1 MKKIVRLTESDL
13 IKLVK
18 RVISEQDDFDDEEGL
33 DIDKGNEDVQY
44 VVKTL
49 LDSNLVDKDVIN
61 IYEDSFEVYSIK
73 GKNFDYFTKAD
84 GYLVFEV
91 ERDDDYIT
99 IFFHGEDYDEDELD
113 VKWRKEVYGYL
124 LENWDEPLYE
134 NNILISI
141 KPSDELYDEFE

>member
-1 MKKIVRLTESDL
+1 MKRIVRLTESGL

-18 RVISEQDDFDDEEGL
+18 RVISEQDDFDEEL
-33 DIDKGNEDVQY
+33 DMEKGNDDVQY

-49 LDSNLVDKDVIN
+49 LELNLVDKNVIN
-61 IYEDSFEVYSIK
+61 VYEDSFEVYSIK
-73 GKNFDYFTKAD
+73 GKKFEYFTKAD

-91 ERDDDYIT
+91 ERDGDYIT
-99 IFFHGEDYDEDELD
+99 IFFYGEDYDEDELD

-124 LENWDEPLYE
+124 LENWDEPLFE

-141 KPSDELYDEFE
+141 VPSDELYDEFE

>member
-1 MKKIVRLTESDL
+1 M
-13 IKLVK
+13 
-18 RVISEQDDFDDEEGL
+18 
-33 DIDKGNEDVQY
+33 DKGNEDVQY

-61 IYEDSFEVYSIK
+61 VYEDSFEVYSIK

>member
-33 DIDKGNEDVQY
+33 DMDKGNEDVQY

-91 ERDDDYIT
+91 EREDNYINL
-99 IFFHGEDYDEDELD
+99 FFRGEDYGEDELD
-113 VKWRKEVYGYL
+113 VKWRKEVYKYIS
-124 LENWDEPLYE
+124 ENWDEPLY
-134 NNILISI
+134 NKDIIISVS
-141 KPSDELYDEFE
+141 PFEDDEEEY

>member
-1 MKKIVRLTESDL
+1 MKRIVRLTESDL
-13 IKLVK
+13 IELVK
-18 RVISEQDDFDDEEGL
+18 RVISEQDDFDEEL
-33 DIDKGNEDVQY
+33 DMEKGNDDVQY

-49 LDSNLVDKDVIN
+49 LELNLVDKNVIN
-61 IYEDSFEVYSIK
+61 VYEDYFEVYSIK
-73 GKNFDYFTKAD
+73 GKKFEYFTKAD

-91 ERDDDYIT
+91 ERDGDYIT

-124 LENWDEPLYE
+124 LENWDKPLYE

-141 KPSDELYDEFE
+141 VPSDELYDEFE

>member
-1 MKKIVRLTESDL
+1 MKKIIKLTESDL

-18 RVISEQDDFDDEEGL
+18 RVISEQDDFDEEVEM
-33 DIDKGNEDVQY
+33 DKGNDDVEY

-49 LDSNLVDKDVIN
+49 LELNLVDKDVIN

-73 GKNFDYFTKAD
+73 GENFEYFTKAD

-91 ERDDDYIT
+91 EREDDYIN
-99 IFFHGEDYDEDELD
+99 IFFHGEDYGEDELD

-124 LENWDEPLYE
+124 LENWDEPLY
-134 NNILISI
+134 NKNIIISVS
-141 KPSDELYDEFE
+141 PFEDDEEY

>member
-33 DIDKGNEDVQY
+33 DMDKGNEDVQY

-91 ERDDDYIT
+91 EREDNYINL
-99 IFFHGEDYDEDELD
+99 FFRGEDYGEDELD
-113 VKWRKEVYGYL
+113 VKWRKEVYKYIS
-124 LENWDEPLYE
+124 ENWDEPLY
-134 NNILISI
+134 NKNIIISVS
-141 KPSDELYDEFE
+141 PFEDDEEEY

>member
-1 MKKIVRLTESDL
+1 MKRIVRLTESGL

-18 RVISEQDDFDDEEGL
+18 RVISEQDDFDEEL
-33 DIDKGNEDVQY
+33 DMEKGNDDVQY

-49 LDSNLVDKDVIN
+49 LELNLVDKNVIN
-61 IYEDSFEVYSIK
+61 VYEDSFEVYSIE
-73 GKNFDYFTKAD
+73 GKKFEYFTKAD

-91 ERDDDYIT
+91 ERDGDYIT
-99 IFFHGEDYDEDELD
+99 IFFYGEDYDELD

-124 LENWDEPLYE
+124 LENWDEPLFE

-141 KPSDELYDEFE
+141 VPSDELYDEFE